1 MLIPEVALPVEAR
14 EVFYRKWRP
23 STLSE
28 VVGQEP
34 ITTTLRNAVRQNR
47 VSHAYLFCGTRG
59 TGKTSTARIL
69 AKAVNCLSPQDGEPD
84 NECRICNAFNEGRS
98 MDLIEIDAA
107 SNRGVND
114 IRDLNDKV
122 RFSPSE
128 SRYKIYIIDEAHQ
141 LTSEA
146 NNALLKTL
154 EEPPPHVVF
163 ILATTEAHK
172 VPVTV
177 VSRCMRFDFRR
188 IAIDQIAEKL
198 SEISKHEGVEVSE
211 SALRIISR
219 AANGGLRDAENMLE
233 QAVVSCGSPVEED
246 DIRQLLGLVGN
257 EAALGFVR
265 YLLSR
270 NVQSSIETINDVSV
284 QGTDLIQFLR
294 GAQEYLRSVLL
305 KKTGVDVDASTGYS
319 DDVDARLKA
328 LASGVDM
335 EHLMR
340 CLKIFA
346 GINLRRDAT
355 STLPL
360 EIGVIEAIGVQAVEQ
375 DLVTQ
380 GVVNTPQHPVDM
392 KEELKKAEDG
402 HVQAPTPSAAP
413 PEHGSEEV
421 EARTLEPKTPDDRQ
435 ETERQEARQALSVS
449 QPSSPAV
456 KEVEDN
462 PEDQVSLFANDE
474 VSSFVDPP
482 DSAQIAPPEPL
493 AIERVAQRD
502 AELMPMQELEEQ
514 RDVGTDDVN
523 AALDVERHWN
533 QIANELR
540 FVGHKMKIGAMLR
553 SAKVREVRGKILIL
567 KYPSRSN
574 MERMQQELD
583 LPDSRRIVEETIA
596 KSLGIPYRVDVEYL
610 EVFDGGK
617 RASQI
622 SPLVRAAESMGARVV
637 RQYPASSQ

>member
-34 ITTTLRNAVRQNR
+34 ITTTLRNSVRQNR

-154 EEPPPHVVF
+154 EEPPPHVIF

-188 IAIDQIAEKL
+188 IAIDQITEKL

-211 SALRIISR
+211 GALRIISR

-233 QAVVSCGSPVEED
+233 QAVVSYGSPVEED
-246 DIRQLLGLVGN
+246 NIRQLLGLGGN
-257 EAALGFVR
+257 EAALEFVR

-270 NVQSSIETINDVSV
+270 NVQSSIETINEVSV

-305 KKTGVDVDASTGYS
+305 KKTGVDVDASMGYS

-328 LASGVDM
+328 LASCVDM

-360 EIGVIEAIGVQAVEQ
+360 EIGVIEAIGVQTVEQ
-375 DLVTQ
+375 DLITQ
-380 GVVNTPQHPVDM
+380 GVGNTPQHPVDA
-392 KEELKKAEDG
+392 KEELKKAEAEAG
-402 HVQAPTPSAAP
+402 HVQAPTSSAAP

-421 EARTLEPKTPDDRQ
+421 EARTPEPKKPD
-435 ETERQEARQALSVS
+435 ERQEARQSLSVS

-456 KEVEDN
+456 KQVEDN

-482 DSAQIAPPEPL
+482 EPAQIAPPEPL

-502 AELMPMQELEEQ
+502 GELMSIQELEEQ
-514 RDVGTDDVN
+514 RDVGTDDVS
-523 AALDVERHWN
+523 AALEVERHWN
-533 QIANELR
+533 QIADELR

-567 KYPSRSN
+567 KYPSHSN

-637 RQYPASSQ
+637 RQYPASAQ